1 MKIFFY
7 LNSLYTFD
15 MRKLSAPI
23 MMHMDHV
30 AAGECKSSQQI
41 KLVRHDINYTYP
53 VCNIFNTALSS
64 KSLQWWMWTTL
75 PLVKN

>member
-1 MKIFFY
+1 MYRYHFSRIFINKLKDQNHLFLFMIKQWSFFFY

-41 KLVRHDINYTYP
+41 KLV
-53 VCNIFNTALSS
+53 
-64 KSLQWWMWTTL
+64 
-75 PLVKN
+75 